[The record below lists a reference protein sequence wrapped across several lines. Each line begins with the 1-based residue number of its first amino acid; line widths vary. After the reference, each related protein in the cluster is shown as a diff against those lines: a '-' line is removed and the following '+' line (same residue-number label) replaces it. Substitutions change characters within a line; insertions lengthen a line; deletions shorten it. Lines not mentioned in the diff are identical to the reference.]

1 MEPTAPPQTNPKHAL
16 YAILL
21 LGFLGGIQTT
31 DPIISSIALVDAAKA
46 LHFSSQTTALA
57 SSISTLALAA
67 TVIATGLFA
76 DRIGRKLLL
85 MIALMVVIA
94 GDLLVAAS
102 MNSPMYLTGRVI
114 AGVGLGAVFGAAFA
128 YVRAIAPDRIG
139 SALGQFG
146 AAGGIITM
154 IGGLL
159 GGTLVT
165 TNWRMAYLVVPVLC
179 CIGIILVPRMLP
191 KVAKITA
198 SKIDYPGII
207 LIGLGVI
214 GILYG
219 VSNASSSLSAPGT
232 WAPILT
238 GMLAL
243 LGFVFV
249 EKHSQSP
256 IFPIMLFKSPV
267 FVVGAVSVLV
277 WNFAQAV
284 VVLQLSNFWQYIQHY
299 TPTMVTFGQLPMSL
313 LGVVASI
320 IAGRSLAKGKSPGS
334 RILLGFSLM
343 TAGFL
348 LFAILPQHVSYF
360 MYIPALMCIGFGLPY
375 VVVPAGQLFMSES
388 PAKFLGPVTSSK
400 TTIGQFGYS
409 LGLAGSMV
417 LVSSLTDG
425 GITKKLIAS
434 GVPPS
439 QTGQGLDAV
448 TTYVNTGV
456 HIHTQVAQDAL
467 RAAAGSYSIAFS
479 SAMFIAA
486 GITVS
491 AGVFSYFL
499 LLKASKK
506 QSLHP

>member
-1 MEPTAPPQTNPKHAL
+1 M
-16 YAILL
+16 
-21 LGFLGGIQTT
+21 
-31 DPIISSIALVDAAKA
+31 
-46 LHFSSQTTALA
+46 
-57 SSISTLALAA
+57 
-67 TVIATGLFA
+67 
-76 DRIGRKLLL
+76 
-85 MIALMVVIA
+85 
-94 GDLLVAAS
+94 
-102 MNSPMYLTGRVI
+102 
-114 AGVGLGAVFGAAFA
+114 A
-128 YVRAIAPDRIG
+128 YV
-139 SALGQFG
+139 
-146 AAGGIITM
+146 
-154 IGGLL
+154 
-159 GGTLVT
+159 
-165 TNWRMAYLVVPVLC
+165 VVPVLC
-179 CIGIILVPRMLP
+179 LIGLALVPRMLP
-191 KVAKITA
+191 KVAKISA
-198 SKIDYPGII
+198 HKIDYPGII
-207 LIGLGVI
+207 LIALGVI

-219 VSNASSSLSAPGT
+219 VSNASSNLDAPTT
-232 WAPILT
+232 WAPILI
-238 GMLAL
+238 GILAL
-243 LGFVFV
+243 IGFVFV
-249 EKHSQSP
+249 EKKSSTP

-284 VVLQLSNFWQYIQHY
+284 IVLQLSNFWQYIEHY

-417 LVSSLTDG
+417 LVNSLTEG

-434 GVPPS
+434 GVPPV

-456 HIHTQVAQDAL
+456 HVHSQIAQDAL
-467 RAAAGSYSIAFS
+467 RAAAGSYTSSFS
-479 SAMFIAA
+479 TAMFIAA

-491 AGVFSYFL
+491 AGIFSYLL

-506 QSLHP
+506 QALHS

>member
-1 MEPTAPPQTNPKHAL
+1 MDTPAPAQTKPKNVLFAV
-16 YAILL
+16 LL

-46 LHFSSQTTALA
+46 LHFSAETTALA

-85 MIALMVVIA
+85 MIALVVVIA
-94 GDLLVAAS
+94 GDLLVAGS
-102 MNSPMYLTGRVI
+102 TNSTLYLIGRVI

-128 YVRAIAPDRIG
+128 YVRAIAPDHIG

-146 AAGGIITM
+146 AAGGIVTM
-154 IGGLL
+154 LGGLI

-165 TNWRMAYLVVPVLC
+165 SSWRMAYLVVPVLC
-179 CIGIILVPRMLP
+179 LIGLVLVPRMLP
-191 KVAKITA
+191 KVAKIAA

-207 LIGLGVI
+207 LIALGVI

-219 VSNASSSLSAPGT
+219 VSNASSNLTAPTT
-232 WAPILT
+232 WMPILI
-238 GMLAL
+238 GILAL
-243 LGFVFV
+243 IVFVFV
-249 EKHSQSP
+249 EKKSSTP

-277 WNFAQAV
+277 WNFAQSV
-284 VVLQLSNFWQYIQHY
+284 VVLQLSNFWQYIQNY

-313 LGVVASI
+313 LGVVASVT
-320 IAGRSLAKGKSPGS
+320 AGKSLAKGKSPGS
-334 RILLGFSLM
+334 RIFLGFAFM

-348 LFAILPQHVSYF
+348 LFGVLPQHVSYF
-360 MYIPALMCIGFGLPY
+360 LYIPALMCIGFGLPY

-417 LVSSLTDG
+417 LVNALTDG
-425 GITKKLIAS
+425 GITKKLIAA

-448 TTYVNTGV
+448 RTYVNTGV
-456 HIHTQVAQDAL
+456 HVHTQIAQDAL
-467 RAAAGSYSIAFS
+467 RAAAGSYSSAFS
-479 SAMFIAA
+479 TAMFIAA
-486 GITVS
+486 GITIS
-491 AGVFSYFL
+491 AGIFSYL
-499 LLKASKK
+499 LLFKASKK
-506 QSLHP
+506 QTTNA